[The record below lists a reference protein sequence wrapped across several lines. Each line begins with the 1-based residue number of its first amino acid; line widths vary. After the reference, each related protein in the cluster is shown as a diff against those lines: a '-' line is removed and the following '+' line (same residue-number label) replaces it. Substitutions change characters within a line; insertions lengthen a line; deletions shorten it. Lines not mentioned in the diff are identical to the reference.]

1 MTQFSVKIPHLRIHV
16 MPIIN
21 VSSTLE
27 YNVAVPT
34 TFVFSVVP
42 AETSHQTI
50 LQENL
55 VLSPALNYESLKVG
69 KENMR
74 NIRVQV
80 EPGIFQLDYQ
90 ATVELSPDVDH
101 APALDEVNY
110 KALPAEVLD
119 YLNPSRYCESDR
131 LALYA
136 QKEFGGYLSG
146 YSRVMAICDWVNGHI
161 DYISGSTDASSSAC
175 DVLINRAGVCRDFAH
190 TSIALCR
197 ALGIPARYISG
208 YAVDLQPPDFHGFFE
223 AYLEGK
229 WYMFDATRMAPLSGF
244 VRIGLGRDAADASF
258 ATIVGSATLQNMQV
272 SAVVDEGH
280 TGNDEPNDAIST
292 S

>member
-1 MTQFSVKIPHLRIHV
+1 

-27 YNVAVPT
+27 YNVATPT

-42 AETSHQTI
+42 AETSHQRI

-55 VLSPALNYESLKVG
+55 VLSPDLDYEWLNVG

-74 NIRVQV
+74 NIRLQAN
-80 EPGIFQLDYQ
+80 PGSFQLDYQ

-101 APALDEVNY
+101 APMIDEVSY
-110 KALPAEVLD
+110 QTLPAEVLD

-131 LALYA
+131 LALFA
-136 QKEFGGYLSG
+136 QKEFGAHLTG
-146 YSRVMAICDWVNGHI
+146 YSRVEAICDWVHNQV
-161 DYISGSTDASSSAC
+161 DYVSGSTDASSSAC

-223 AYLEGK
+223 AYLQGK

-258 ATIVGSATLQNMQV
+258 ATIVGSATLENMQV
-272 SAVVDEGH
+272 SAVVDAGS
-280 TGNDEPNDAIST
+280 TGNEAPNDAIST

>member
-1 MTQFSVKIPHLRIHV
+1 

-27 YNVAVPT
+27 YNVATPT

-42 AETSHQTI
+42 AETSHQRI

-55 VLSPALNYESLKVG
+55 VLSPNLDYEWLNVG

-74 NIRVQV
+74 NIRLQV
-80 EPGIFQLDYQ
+80 NPGTFQLDYQ

-101 APALDEVNY
+101 APTIDEVSY
-110 KALPAEVLD
+110 QTLPAEVLD

-131 LALYA
+131 LALFA
-136 QKEFGGYLSG
+136 QKEFGTHLSG
-146 YSRVMAICDWVNGHI
+146 YSRVKAICDWVHNQV
-161 DYISGSTDASSSAC
+161 DYVSGSTDASSSAC

-223 AYLEGK
+223 AYLQGK

-272 SAVVDEGH
+272 SAVVDAGS
-280 TGNDEPNDAIST
+280 TGNEEPNDAIST